1 MLNISD
7 NHLSSKAY
15 PKGLATMGKT
25 KLPAWH
31 WSFRRLLA
39 VLIGLFLV
47 FMFLPWTQNVRA
59 DGRVTT
65 LRPEQRPQ
73 TVHATISGRIERWYV
88 GEGQANFRHNP
99 SHSTFCATHAAIS
112 INRSREE
119 IFKVAK
125 AQGWRAVELP
135 RGGFNVIE
143 FWIEN
148 RVMIE
153 LLTPDM
159 AEDSVS
165 MTKPLRK
172 SA

>member
-1 MLNISD
+1 MIHHYSIPVQD
-7 NHLSSKAY
+7 TRKVSEA
-15 PKGLATMGKT
+15 LA
-25 KLPAWH
+25 
-31 WSFRRLLA
+31 
-39 VLIGLFLV
+39 GLF
-47 FMFLPWTQNVRA
+47 
-59 DGRVTT
+59 GG
-65 LRPEQRPQ
+65 
-73 TVHATISGRIERWYV
+73 TITPFGPYPNSYIVWFGDEYGTAIELYPAGTEMSPDV

-153 LLTPDM
+153 LLTSDM
-159 AEDSVS
+159 AEDYVSV
-165 MTKPLRK
+165 TKPFRK